1 MPETTLLRIIRKTD
15 ILKIRQ
21 ELLMNNN
28 TFQVQVV
35 RRGIITL
42 PKELRE
48 HNNIEEGDTLTL
60 IELGDGVVIMSP
72 KRSRVDEI
80 ADKLAKEWQDSGE
93 SLESMLSTLREV
105 RAEYDTKKS

>member
-1 MPETTLLRIIRKTD
+1 M
-15 ILKIRQ
+15 
-21 ELLMNNN
+21 NN

-60 IELGDGVVIMSP
+60 IDLGDGVVVMSP
-72 KRSRVDEI
+72 QRSRVDEI
-80 ADKLAKEWQDSGE
+80 ANKLAKEWQDSGE
-93 SLESMLSTLREV
+93 SLETMLSTLREV

>member
-1 MPETTLLRIIRKTD
+1 MS
-15 ILKIRQ
+15 
-21 ELLMNNN
+21 N

-60 IELGDGVVIMSP
+60 IDLGDGVFVISP
-72 KRSRVDEI
+72 RRSRVDEI
-80 ADKLAKEWQDSGE
+80 ANKLAREWQDSGE

-105 RAEYDTKKS
+105 RAEYDDKKA

>member
-1 MPETTLLRIIRKTD
+1 LRIFRYTD
-15 ILKIRQ
+15 NLIYGL
-21 ELLMNNN
+21 ENYMNN

-42 PKELRE
+42 PEELRE

-60 IELGDGVVIMSP
+60 IDLGNGVVVMSLQ
-72 KRSRVDEI
+72 RSRVDEI
-80 ADKLAKEWQDSGE
+80 ANKLAKEWQDSGE

>member
-1 MPETTLLRIIRKTD
+1 
-15 ILKIRQ
+15 
-21 ELLMNNN
+21 MNNN

-80 ADKLAKEWQDSGE
+80 ADKLAKEWHDSGE
-93 SLESMLSTLREV
+93 TLESMLSTLREV
-105 RAEYDTKKS
+105 RAEYGTKKS

>member
-1 MPETTLLRIIRKTD
+1 
-15 ILKIRQ
+15 
-21 ELLMNNN
+21 MNMNN

-60 IELGDGVVIMSP
+60 IDLGDGVVVMSP

-80 ADKLAKEWQDSGE
+80 ANKLAREWQDSGE
-93 SLESMLSTLREV
+93 TLESMLTTLREI
-105 RAEYDTKKS
+105 RAEYDGKTS

>member
-1 MPETTLLRIIRKTD
+1 M
-15 ILKIRQ
+15 
-21 ELLMNNN
+21 NN

-48 HNNIEEGDTLTL
+48 QNNIEEGDMLTL
-60 IELGDGVVIMSP
+60 IDLGDGVVVISP
-72 KRSRVDEI
+72 QRSRVDEI
-80 ADKLAKEWQDSGE
+80 ANKLAKEWQDSGE
-93 SLESMLSTLREV
+93 SLETMLSTLREV

>member
-1 MPETTLLRIIRKTD
+1 M
-15 ILKIRQ
+15 
-21 ELLMNNN
+21 NN

-60 IELGDGVVIMSP
+60 IDLGDGVVVMSP

-80 ADKLAKEWQDSGE
+80 ANKLAREWQDSGE
-93 SLESMLSTLREV
+93 TLESMLSTLREV
-105 RAEYDTKKS
+105 RTGYDTKKS